1 MIVHNYERRDYDAD
15 TVTYLQI
22 YNILRIS
29 DTRKTL
35 PSNSD
40 VQVSASIRA
49 HFSSGLK
56 MVIVCT
62 IDILPAF
69 SIQIVENVHSLMR
82 NFFRHPQRFF
92 QNFIIWVGGFAGTGG
107 QL

>member
-1 MIVHNYERRDYDAD
+1 
-15 TVTYLQI
+15 
-22 YNILRIS
+22 
-29 DTRKTL
+29 
-35 PSNSD
+35 
-40 VQVSASIRA
+40 
-49 HFSSGLK
+49 

-82 NFFRHPQRFF
+82 NVFRHPQRFF
-92 QNFIIWVGGFAGTGG
+92 QNFIFWVGGFAGTGG

>member
-1 MIVHNYERRDYDAD
+1 
-15 TVTYLQI
+15 
-22 YNILRIS
+22 
-29 DTRKTL
+29 
-35 PSNSD
+35 
-40 VQVSASIRA
+40 
-49 HFSSGLK
+49 

-92 QNFIIWVGGFAGTGG
+92 QNFIFWVGGFAGTGG
-107 QL
+107 QLYDKVKKKGKKSLPRMVHLGKINW